1 MGWEAG
7 ETKASKARRTECELA
22 SGGAYPRTEL
32 LNPPDAFDSPV
43 ASSTLPRGR
52 LVRQLAVPNHGTRS
66 DEEDDDR
73 GSQLRSHRIPT
84 SANQNGRPEP
94 SSPSAADSGRPL
106 ERVGH
111 VAGTAAVVK
120 RSTRTQ
126 SNWSTSEVNRLRYL
140 SDVCA
145 LERLDSCKDWRKLRS
160 AFPGPK
166 AVLTRFGRDSV
177 PSVAVPSRS
186 TRAVY
191 TKGKS
196 VEWTSTQMQRLQD
209 CLAGIELAEVE
220 QIIRCVRQHPHAT
233 VFTGDVRK
241 SGALSLPEER
251 VQRAFASFDQV
262 AMTKRARGL
271 VGRSASEC
279 LRRMRIIAESHSDLL
294 RSDLQSGGEN
304 ANDFVVT
311 KATAAGDVSSVAGVF
326 RVWLRR
332 LGSRRQAPERQP
344 TLCKRAEIGVF
355 SGQKTCRRQLNGC

>member
-1 MGWEAG
+1 MG
-7 ETKASKARRTECELA
+7 S
-22 SGGAYPRTEL
+22 
-32 LNPPDAFDSPV
+32 
-43 ASSTLPRGR
+43 
-52 LVRQLAVPNHGTRS
+52 
-66 DEEDDDR
+66 
-73 GSQLRSHRIPT
+73 
-84 SANQNGRPEP
+84 
-94 SSPSAADSGRPL
+94 
-106 ERVGH
+106 
-111 VAGTAAVVK
+111 VAGTAAVAK

-166 AVLTRFGRDSV
+166 AVLTRFGKDSV

-209 CLAGIELAEVE
+209 CLAGIGPAEVE

-233 VFTGDVRK
+233 VFTGDVSK
-241 SGALSLPEER
+241 SGALSSPEER

-271 VGRSASEC
+271 AGRSASEC
-279 LRRMRIIAESHSDLL
+279 LRRMRIIAESCSDLL
-294 RSDLQSGGEN
+294 RP
-304 ANDFVVT
+304 V
-311 KATAAGDVSSVAGVF
+311 
-326 RVWLRR
+326 
-332 LGSRRQAPERQP
+332 APEVLTCLRSYDWIHGWDWSWGALP
-344 TLCKRAEIGVF
+344 TPTEIRCNMQA
-355 SGQKTCRRQLNGC
+355 SGHHGEHSFGDDASTTDQCA